1 MKLQAVLAHRRLAST
16 LLVGVI
22 GLVLTVPATIGFADQ
37 ADVTNEFGARGTYR
51 AQCRRLTKQ
60 IAHLE
65 ETVLPMAIDRGN
77 RGWEQAT
84 NAQVERL
91 WHRRADLCPEYGA
104 QRTMLQKAA
113 DRTRRFNKLVATAG
127 RAALAYFTGGLS
139 GF

>member
-1 MKLQAVLAHRRLAST
+1 MKLQAVLACRRLAYT
-16 LLVGVI
+16 LLVGAI
-22 GLVLTVPATIGFADQ
+22 GLVLTMPASVGLADQ
-37 ADVTNEFGARGTYR
+37 AGVTNELGARGTYR

-60 IAHLE
+60 ISHFE
-65 ETVLPMAIDRGN
+65 DTVLPMAIDRGN

-84 NAQVERL
+84 NAQIERL

-113 DRTRRFNKLVATAG
+113 DQTRRFNKVVATAG